1 MAITAVVRL
10 QTSVQIINRRLTCVG
25 IQYTIQDGER
35 THITTF
41 TTSGKFVSC
50 TCGYECYHL
59 VCAHRRLGQVQEN
72 AYAAEAQRREE
83 FLAAC
88 SIY

>member
-1 MAITAVVRL
+1 MLVTSVVRP
-10 QTSVQIINRRLTCVG
+10 QASIQITNRRLTCVG
-25 IQYTIQDGER
+25 IQYTVQDGER

-41 TTSGKFVSC
+41 TTSGEFVSC
-50 TCGYECYHL
+50 TCGYERYNL
-59 VCAHRRLGQVQEN
+59 LCAHRRLGQTQEN
-72 AYAAEAQRREE
+72 AYALEAQRREE